1 MLKNITTLPMKTF
14 LFRRRDL
21 HRADTRAI
29 PSKKIV
35 SCSLSGFRA
44 EKKVDYRSTT
54 RGPGEA
60 EGQRT
65 CPEVWTK
72 VTTRRAQQESFNKR
86 SSAIVHRC
94 GLHFGYEHVVPHPK
108 HLGAAIPREHMYH
121 MRLAH
126 EHVSLV
132 HVDVAAANHLGSP
145 IDLDRL
151 DQRARAQVVQ
161 ERMLIAKFCGHS
173 KAGLLV
179 PCALSVRRK
188 ERHASTEE
196 SLDEATNSGRLDE
209 KRKGVVRPCVPSSS
223 VMVWTRRLTSSRL
236 YLW

>member
-21 HRADTRAI
+21 HRADTQAI
-29 PSKKIV
+29 PSKIIV

-132 HVDVAAANHLGSP
+132 HGRKSPHDVCSK
-145 IDLDRL
+145 
-151 DQRARAQVVQ
+151 RA
-161 ERMLIAKFCGHS
+161 L
-173 KAGLLV
+173 
-179 PCALSVRRK
+179 
-188 ERHASTEE
+188 
-196 SLDEATNSGRLDE
+196 TNA
-209 KRKGVVRPCVPSSS
+209 PPPSSTAVAFILGMNMSFRIRNTS
-223 VMVWTRRLTSSRL
+223 VPRSRANTCIICGSHTNTCRSSMSTWQRPTTWRVRLTLIVWTSAPVRKSCRNAC
-236 YLW
+236 

>member
-21 HRADTRAI
+21 HRADTQAI

-35 SCSLSGFRA
+35 SCSLSGFCA

-72 VTTRRAQQESFNKR
+72 VTTRRAQQESFNKC

-108 HLGAAIPREHMYH
+108 HLGAVIPREHMYH

-132 HVDVAAANHLGSP
+132 HVREAPHN
-145 IDLDRL
+145 DLSK
-151 DQRARAQVVQ
+151 RAFTDAPPPPSTAQALNVG
-161 ERMLIAKFCGHS
+161 MIIASVCRHS
-173 KAGLLV
+173 
-179 PCALSVRRK
+179 
-188 ERHASTEE
+188 
-196 SLDEATNSGRLDE
+196 
-209 KRKGVVRPCVPSSS
+209 
-223 VMVWTRRLTSSRL
+223 
-236 YLW
+236 

>member
-21 HRADTRAI
+21 HRADTQAI

-72 VTTRRAQQESFNKR
+72 VTTRGAQQESFNKR

-108 HLGAAIPREHMYH
+108 HLGAAILREHMYH

-132 HVDVAAANHLGSP
+132 H
-145 IDLDRL
+145 
-151 DQRARAQVVQ
+151 
-161 ERMLIAKFCGHS
+161 GH
-173 KAGLLV
+173 KAPPNDPGNPTV
-179 PCALSVRRK
+179 PNALPQPPP
-188 ERHASTEE
+188 A
-196 SLDEATNSGRLDE
+196 
-209 KRKGVVRPCVPSSS
+209 
-223 VMVWTRRLTSSRL
+223 
-236 YLW
+236 